1 MHAQVS
7 FDKLRGFFAATSRW
21 RHPSEQSTMK
31 SANVPFKVASYI
43 AIKRSAVA
51 VHLSVDLALLC
62 DKVQTFIFECNSLQ
76 NHENCGFAA
85 TGRFENS

>member
-1 MHAQVS
+1 
-7 FDKLRGFFAATSRW
+7 
-21 RHPSEQSTMK
+21 MK
-31 SANVPFKVASYI
+31 SANVAFKVASYI
-43 AIKRSAVA
+43 AMKLSVVA
-51 VHLSVDLALLC
+51 VHLSVDPALLR